1 MSDLFVRHA
10 RWPTIIRRMDLN
22 PDRCYDAFVAHDA
35 RFDGRVFVGVRSTGI
50 YCRPVCK
57 VRTPRRQMC
66 DFFSSAAAAE
76 AAGFRPCL
84 RCRPELAPGLSAMD
98 ASAALAHAAAQL
110 IETHLADGL
119 SVATLAARVGITE
132 RHLRRL
138 FLARFGVAPA
148 DYLRTRRLLQ
158 AKRLLTDT
166 TLPVTEVALAVGFG
180 SARALQGAFARHYRL
195 SPSDFRRARGRRSAA
210 GEALEFDLAW
220 RPPCDHARLLDF
232 LAGRSIDGVEQ
243 VADGAYRRTVRA
255 GELSGWLEARPG
267 AGGWQVRLSPSLA
280 RAVPA
285 VLAGVR
291 RLFDLDADPLAVAEG
306 LGELAAARPGLRL
319 PGAFD
324 GMEMT
329 VRAVLGQQ
337 VTVKAAR
344 TLAGRFAEAFGTPID
359 TPWPAVRTVFPS
371 AATIATRS
379 VDAIAAL
386 GVIGR
391 RAQAIRSLAGEV
403 VAGRLV
409 LSPGAPVDE
418 TIARLQAVP
427 GIGPWTAH
435 YIAMRALAW
444 PDAFPEGDYGVR
456 AALGMC
462 TAAQA
467 RRQAE
472 AWRPWRAYAVMHLWA
487 RLGEE
492 ELP

>member
-1 MSDLFVRHA
+1 
-10 RWPTIIRRMDLN
+10 MDLN

-57 VRTPRRQMC
+57 VRTPRRQVC
-66 DFFSSAAAAE
+66 EFFPSAAAAE

-84 RCRPELAPGLSAMD
+84 RCRPELAPGLSAVD
-98 ASAALAHAAAQL
+98 AGATLAHAAAQL
-110 IETHLADGL
+110 IEQHLAEPF
-119 SVATLAARVGITE
+119 SVAALAARLGVTD

-138 FLARFGVAPA
+138 FQAHFGVAPA
-148 DYLRTRRLLQ
+148 DFLRTRRLLL
-158 AKRLLTDT
+158 AKRLLTDSA
-166 TLPVTEVALAVGFG
+166 LPVTEVALAVGFG
-180 SARALQGAFARHYRL
+180 SARALQSAFARHYRF
-195 SPSDFRRARGRRSAA
+195 SPSALRAGRAPAPVDGLRF
-210 GEALEFDLAW
+210 ELAW
-220 RPPCDHARLLDF
+220 RPPYDHVRLLDF
-232 LAGRSIDGVEQ
+232 LAGRCIDGVEQ
-243 VADGAYRRTVRA
+243 VADGAYRRTVRL
-255 GELSGWLEARPG
+255 GEACGYLEARPG
-267 AGGWQVRLSPSLA
+267 SDRLRVRLSPSLA
-280 RAVPA
+280 RVVPA

-306 LGELAAARPGLRL
+306 LGALAQERPGLRL

-344 TLAGRFAEAFGTPID
+344 TLAGRFAAALGTPIE
-359 TPWPAVRTVFPS
+359 TPWPGVHTVFPS
-371 AATIATRS
+371 AQMIA
-379 VDAIAAL
+379 ACPAQEIAAL

-391 RAQAIRSLAGEV
+391 RAQAIRMLAQA
-403 VAGRLV
+403 VAAGQLV
-409 LSPGAPVDE
+409 LAPGSPVAATLE
-418 TIARLQAVP
+418 ALQAVP

-444 PDAFPEGDYGVR
+444 PDAFPHGDYGVR

-462 TAAQA
+462 TAVQA
-467 RRQAE
+467 RQQAE

-492 ELP
+492 GTT

>member
-1 MSDLFVRHA
+1 
-10 RWPTIIRRMDLN
+10 MDLH

-57 VRTPRRQMC
+57 VRTPRRAMC
-66 DFFSSAAAAE
+66 DFFPSAAAAE

-98 ASAALAHAAAQL
+98 ASMTLAHAAAQL
-110 IETHLADGL
+110 IDLHLAEPL
-119 SVATLAARVGITE
+119 SVASLAARVGVTD

-138 FLARFGVAPA
+138 FQDHFGVAPA
-148 DYLRTRRLLQ
+148 DFLRTRRLLL

-166 TLPVTEVALAVGFG
+166 GLPITEIALAAGFG
-180 SARALQGAFARHYRL
+180 SLRALQVAFARHYRMP
-195 SPSDFRRARGRRSAA
+195 PSSLRKGATRPSANA
-210 GEALEFDLAW
+210 ELRFELAW
-220 RPPCDHARLLDF
+220 RPPFDYARLVGF
-232 LAGRSIDGVEQ
+232 LAGRTIDGVES
-243 VADGAYRRTVRA
+243 VVGEVYRRTVRLGA
-255 GELSGWLEARPG
+255 HTGWLSVAPG
-267 AGGWQVRLSPSLA
+267 KAALVVSLSPSLA
-280 RAVPA
+280 PVVPA
-285 VLAGVR
+285 VLTGVR
-291 RLFDLDADPLAVAEG
+291 RLFDLDADPVAVSQA

-337 VTVKAAR
+337 ITVKAAR
-344 TLAGRFAEAFGTPID
+344 TLAGRFARAFGEPID
-359 TPWPAVRTVFPS
+359 TPWPEVRTVFP
-371 AATIATRS
+371 APAQIAGLPHER
-379 VDAIAAL
+379 IAEQ
-386 GVIGR
+386 GVIAR
-391 RAQAIRSLAGEV
+391 RAQAIVALAGEV
-403 VAGRLV
+403 AAGRLR
-409 LSPGAPVDE
+409 LSPGAPVEE
-418 TIARLQAVP
+418 TMARLQAVP

-462 TAAQA
+462 SAAQA
-467 RRQAE
+467 RGRAE

-487 RLGEE
+487 ALGEAE
-492 ELP
+492 EHTS